1 MSYMIQGRGEGYT
14 GNEGDWDESYVGDY
28 AEDNIFETWSA
39 AQSAII
45 ALARDFG
52 CSVDDFRVVERV

>member
-14 GNEGDWDESYVGDY
+14 GNDGDWDESYVGGC
-28 AEDNIFETWSA
+28 AGDNTFDTWSG

-52 CSVDDFRVVERV
+52 CSVDDFRVIERA